1 MNKSLALMALL
12 PFATA
17 VSAEESKSIYESLQL
32 SEPKATQE
40 SPEPAPV
47 SPAAAAQTDAS
58 AQSGM
63 ELTREF
69 IAICMQHGVD
79 SDKIDAFLKNAGA
92 SPIPEGILEDTPST
106 PGVRGYQVPTAFG
119 PYSVFF
125 DERGDCTV
133 SAVGTSVDVPLSAKN
148 FETFFSAM
156 PEWRRVDDTL
166 PEGMTPIDAYEM
178 DAGEEIVWRIV
189 LFKAWEPGQNETV
202 FVQGRLTGAG
212 PKASSEAAPPKK

>member
-1 MNKSLALMALL
+1 MNNAFALIALL
-12 PFATA
+12 SFAATA
-17 VSAEESKSIYESLQL
+17 SAQESKSIYESLRL
-32 SEPKATQE
+32 SEPKTTQE
-40 SPEPAPV
+40 SSEPAPV
-47 SPAAAAQTDAS
+47 SPAAAAQTDAP

-69 IAICMQHGVD
+69 VVACMQHGVD
-79 SDKIDAFLKNAGA
+79 AGKIEANLKDAGA
-92 SPIPEGILEDTPST
+92 QPFPEGILEDGPST

-119 PYSVFF
+119 PYSVIF

-166 PEGMTPIDAYEM
+166 PDGMTPIDAYEM
-178 DAGEEIVWRIV
+178 DAGEQIVWRIV
-189 LFKAWEPGQNETV
+189 LFKAWEPGQKETV
-202 FVQGRLTGAG
+202 FVQGRLTGAA
-212 PKASSEAAPPKK
+212 PKASSESATPKK

>member
-1 MNKSLALMALL
+1 MNKALALVVALS
-12 PFATA
+12 FATTA
-17 VSAEESKSIYESLQL
+17 SAQESKSIYESLQL
-32 SEPKATQE
+32 SEPKTTQE
-40 SPEPAPV
+40 SSEPAPV
-47 SPAAAAQTDAS
+47 SPAASAPTDAQ
-58 AQSGM
+58 AQSGV

-92 SPIPEGILEDTPST
+92 SPIPVGILEDTSST

-125 DERGDCTV
+125 DDLGDCTV
-133 SAVGTSVDVPLSAKN
+133 SAVQAYVDLPLSAKN

-166 PEGMTPIDAYEM
+166 PDGMTPIDAYEM
-178 DAGEEIVWRIV
+178 DAGEEIVWHIV
-189 LFKAWEPGQNETV
+189 LFKASEPGQKEAV
-202 FVQGRLTGAG
+202 FVQGRLTGAA
-212 PKASSEAAPPKK
+212 PKAPSP